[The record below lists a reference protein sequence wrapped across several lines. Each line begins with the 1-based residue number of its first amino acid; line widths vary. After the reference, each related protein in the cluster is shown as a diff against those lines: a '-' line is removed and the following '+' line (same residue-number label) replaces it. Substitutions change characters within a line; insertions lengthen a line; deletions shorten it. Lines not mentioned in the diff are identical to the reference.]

1 MNIANAVTMRIKC
14 LLVITGALI
23 LLLLIATMAFADS
36 RVLDEAAWHTH
47 ISGDFRALS
56 EVASGFGPQ
65 TPSGTVNPP
74 SL

>member
-1 MNIANAVTMRIKC
+1 MNIANAVTMRTKC

-47 ISGDFRALS
+47 ITSDYSALR
-56 EVASGFGPQ
+56 
-65 TPSGTVNPP
+65 T
-74 SL
+74 